1 MPADD
6 ARKLSLLAKLVAASL
21 VALVVA
27 GVVWHGVTIETLR
40 RLWYQELARPTGPM
54 KFRFIL
60 QPLMGAVFAI
70 RDGRKDARTG
80 RFPYFW
86 ALFYRPLRRVERLE
100 EALNATARIV
110 LLGLVMDVIYQVI
123 VLQRFYP
130 AEAVIIAVLL
140 GFIPYVLI
148 RGPVARIA
156 RRWPGGASPNRIS

>member
-1 MPADD
+1 MAHDD
-6 ARKLSLLAKLVAASL
+6 PRKLGQLSKLIL
-21 VALVVA
+21 VLTVGLVVA
-27 GVVWHGVTIETLR
+27 GVVWHGLTVATLQ

-60 QPLMGAVFAI
+60 QPLMAAIFAI

-80 RFPYFW
+80 RYPYFW
-86 ALFYRPLRRVERLE
+86 ALFNRPLNRVERLE
-100 EALNATARIV
+100 EGLNATARII

-140 GFIPYVLI
+140 AFVPYVLI

-156 RRWPGGASPNRIS
+156 RRWHGAEGHRA